1 MGIRSI
7 SEVISEIEKE
17 PPIPCDFRLNQKVMF
32 TNDNG
37 CVFGPY
43 TIIGF
48 EKEPCKRFIYL
59 DYECYWFPTSVNNI
73 KEIWH
78 AWIGTV
84 SSVFWFF
91 LFDRVGWSHLGTFG
105 DHHLFGLG
113 LHLA

>member
-7 SEVISEIEKE
+7 FEVISDIGIES
-17 PPIPCDFRLNQKVMF
+17 PIPCRFKLNQKVMF

-59 DYECYWFPTSVNNI
+59 DYECYWFPTSINNI
-73 KEIWH
+73 KEI
-78 AWIGTV
+78 
-84 SSVFWFF
+84 
-91 LFDRVGWSHLGTFG
+91 
-105 DHHLFGLG
+105 
-113 LHLA
+113 